1 MTGDRTQIDEYR
13 LVRPLGSGAMGT
25 VYLAHDTLLDR
36 AVAIKFL
43 SIPQAN
49 SAQRARFLTEARA
62 LARLHHPNIVAVY
75 RTGEYLGQP
84 YLVSEYVRG
93 QPLSQLPKP
102 LPAEQVRQLAIGLC
116 RGLASAHRSGVLH
129 RDIKPAN
136 AIRAEAGEVKLL
148 DFGLAKLTLDQMPR
162 MLCFAQHPGSKADA
176 PLPVPS
182 ATVSAV
188 SRPERELDAT
198 ASLDESIHRNDEA
211 PETAE
216 TPATPLLLAT
226 QAGARL
232 GTPLYMA
239 PELWRGEPATV
250 RSDLYALGALLY
262 ELACGS
268 PPHLG
273 NDLSSLEQAVLTEP
287 LTPLCERA
295 SGFDAALAA
304 LIEGCLRKTPGER
317 PGSAAEFLSE
327 LEGTLFRGQPLPVT
341 NNPYRGLLPFD
352 AEHRAFFVG
361 RSAEVRHVVDQFH
374 VGSLVVISGSSGV
387 GKSSLCR
394 AGVVPA
400 ILEGALAD
408 HRDWQAIR
416 MVPGKRPLLALA
428 GGLVP
433 YLGHSS
439 EETRILAE
447 NDPAGL
453 VRALLLKLEGS
464 TQEGER
470 KRGLLLFV
478 DQLEELESQSQA
490 DEALSFG
497 SFLSELS
504 TPLPALRVLLSVRG
518 DLLFSVMEATGLH
531 QELAQALYVLPP
543 LSSAALEAVIA
554 EPAHVCGFGFE
565 DPAQIKAMAESAAQA
580 EGGLPLLQFALAE
593 LWELRDRERKLIPA
607 HALRDIGGVSGA
619 LARHADDIL
628 RQLSPAKHQGAL
640 RLLTRLVT
648 ASGTRAARPKE
659 DLVTG
664 TLTEQD
670 SASGA
675 LEALVRARLLVARQS
690 PVEGAVYEIAHEAL
704 LQGWG
709 TLRDL
714 LSQDAAR
721 RAVTERLEQAAAE
734 WTRLDHT
741 RQALWQDR
749 QLAELEAVR
758 IKADD
763 LPSRLALFVTVSR
776 HAARRQRLLRYSLP
790 AVAILALV
798 GGERGVRWY
807 SGRPAIAKA
816 EQSLKL
822 GHARRTETAQ
832 LQAQAYSLFDAREIK
847 RGNEVYTQAL
857 SRRQESLRLYQQA
870 QSDANGALTLR
881 PTRAAA
887 LIQRSIRE
895 QEVLLRAFPTG
906 APADQDSDAPARV
919 TLRIWPEGAT
929 VSMQRA
935 DGNLAHRGWLA
946 EESFGTTPVVEKAVP
961 KGSYLLTIRA
971 PGRVTTP
978 YPIYLYAGE
987 SFSAEFTLPTPAQV
1001 PDGMVYVPPG
1011 RFLYGCG
1018 EAEEIRDW
1026 LGAQPIHPVW
1036 TDGYLIARHE
1046 TTYGEWI
1053 EFLESLPDSQRDK
1066 FFPRATGEKGPS
1078 VKLERLAERKYR
1090 LTLRPAGDNVLV
1102 AETGRPIR
1110 YPQRDRRQE
1119 QDWYKF
1125 PVSGI
1130 SRENAE
1136 AYTQWLDKS
1145 GRLPGARL
1153 CTEHEWERAARG
1165 ADDRIFPSGDILEP
1179 DDANIDVTYGRVPQG
1194 FGPDVVGSHVKS
1206 NSVFGLFDMA
1216 GNVREWTQSVN
1227 LTAEFVY
1234 RDGSFYHTS
1243 RTARS
1248 ANRQQGS
1255 AAQWNLYIGLRYCI
1269 R

>member
-1 MTGDRTQIDEYR
+1 
-13 LVRPLGSGAMGT
+13 MGT
-25 VYLAHDTLLDR
+25 VYLAHDELLDR

-93 QPLSQLPKP
+93 LPLSQLTKP

-116 RGLASAHRSGVLH
+116 RGLAAAHRSGVLH

-136 AIRAEAGEVKLL
+136 AIRAEDGEVKLL
-148 DFGLAKLTLDQMPR
+148 DFGLAKLTLDQRPATLSTAQYPYVDADGPR
-162 MLCFAQHPGSKADA
+162 
-176 PLPVPS
+176 PVPS
-182 ATVSAV
+182 ATVSASSHPV
-188 SRPERELDAT
+188 MALDAT
-198 ASLDESIHRNDEA
+198 ASLDESTHRSDEA

-216 TPATPLLLAT
+216 TPATPVLLAT

-262 ELACGS
+262 ELACGRT
-268 PPHLG
+268 PHLG
-273 NDLSSLEQAVLTEP
+273 SDLSSLEQAVLREP

-295 SGFDAALAA
+295 SGFDAALAT
-304 LIEGCLRKTPGER
+304 LIEGCLRKTSGER
-317 PGSAAEFLSE
+317 PSSAAQFLSE
-327 LEGTLFRGQPLPVT
+327 LEGTLFRGQPLPVSD
-341 NNPYRGLLPFD
+341 NPYRGLLPFD

-361 RSAEVRHVVDQFH
+361 RGAEVRHVVEQFH
-374 VGSLVVISGSSGV
+374 VSSLVVISGSSGV

-394 AGVVPA
+394 AGVVPS
-400 ILEGALAD
+400 IIEGALGD

-428 GGLVP
+428 GGLAP

-453 VRALLLKLEGS
+453 VRALLLKLEGAA
-464 TQEGER
+464 QEGER

-478 DQLEELESQSQA
+478 DQLEELVSQSQA

-518 DLLFSVMEATGLH
+518 DFLFSVMEATGLH

-565 DPAQIKAMAESAAQA
+565 DPAQIRAMAESAAQA

-593 LWELRDRERKLIPA
+593 LWELRDRNRKLIPA
-607 HALRDIGGVSGA
+607 QALHEIGGVAGA
-619 LARHADDIL
+619 LARHADGIM
-628 RQLSPAKHQGAL
+628 RRLSPSEHQAAH
-640 RLLTRLVT
+640 RLLARLVT
-648 ASGTRAARPKE
+648 SSGTRAARPQE

-664 TLTEQD
+664 SPLERE
-670 SASGA
+670 AAAGA

-714 LSQDAAR
+714 LSQDAER

-758 IKADD
+758 IKAED

-776 HAARRQRLLRYSLP
+776 RAARRQRLLRYSLP

-798 GGERGVRWY
+798 GGERDVRWY

-816 EQSLKL
+816 EQFLKL
-822 GHARRTETAQ
+822 GHAMRAETAK
-832 LQAQAYSLFDAREIK
+832 LQAQAYSLFDEREIK

-857 SRRQESLRLYQQA
+857 STRQESLRLYQQA

-946 EESFGTTPVVEKAVP
+946 EEQFGTTPVVDKAVP

-1001 PDGMVYVPPG
+1001 QDGMVYIPPG

-1018 EAEEIRDW
+1018 EAEEIREW

-1036 TDGYLIARHE
+1036 TAGYLIARHE

-1053 EFLESLPDSQRDK
+1053 EFLEALPDSQRDA
-1066 FFPRATGEKGPS
+1066 FFPQATGENGPS

-1090 LTLRPAGDNVLV
+1090 LTLRPHRVNTLV
-1102 AETGRPIR
+1102 AETGQPIR
-1110 YPQRDRRQE
+1110 YPQRARRQE

-1130 SRENAE
+1130 SREDAE

-1165 ADDRIFPSGDILEP
+1165 ADNRIFPSGDILEP
-1179 DDANIDVTYGRVPQG
+1179 DDANIDVTYGREPSSY
-1194 FGPDVVGSHVKS
+1194 GPDVVGSHLKS

-1216 GNVREWTQSVN
+1216 GNVREWTKSTERKN
-1227 LTAEFVY
+1227 DFLY
-1234 RDGSFYHTS
+1234 RDGSFFHTM
-1243 RTARS
+1243 RTSRS
-1248 ANRQQGS
+1248 ANRQVG
-1255 AAQWNLYIGLRYCI
+1255 AAALRNILIGFRICH
-1269 R
+1269 

>member
-1 MTGDRTQIDEYR
+1 
-13 LVRPLGSGAMGT
+13 MGT

-49 SAQRARFLTEARA
+49 SAQRVRFLTEARA

-116 RGLASAHRSGVLH
+116 RGLAAAHRSGVLH

-136 AIRAEAGEVKLL
+136 AIRVEDGEVKLL
-148 DFGLAKLTLDQMPR
+148 DFGLAKLTLDQTPAT
-162 MLCFAQHPGSKADA
+162 LSTAQYPYVDADGTR
-176 PLPVPS
+176 PVPS
-182 ATVSAV
+182 ATVSASSHPV
-188 SRPERELDAT
+188 MALDAT
-198 ASLDESIHRNDEA
+198 ASLDESTDRSDEA

-216 TPATPLLLAT
+216 TPATPVLLAT

-239 PELWRGEPATV
+239 PELWRGEPATI

-262 ELACGS
+262 ELACGRT
-268 PPHLG
+268 PHLG
-273 NDLSSLEQAVLTEP
+273 SDLSSLEQAVLREP

-295 SGFDAALAA
+295 SGFDAALAT
-304 LIEGCLRKTPGER
+304 LIEGCLRKTSGER
-317 PGSAAEFLSE
+317 PSSAAHFLSE
-327 LEGTLFRGQPLPVT
+327 LEGTLFRGQLLPVSD
-341 NNPYRGLLPFD
+341 NPYRGLLPFD

-374 VGSLVVISGSSGV
+374 VSSLVVISGSSGV

-394 AGVVPA
+394 AGVVPS

-408 HRDWQAIR
+408 HRNWQAIR

-428 GGLVP
+428 SSLAP

-447 NDPAGL
+447 NEPAGL
-453 VRALLLKLEGS
+453 VRALLLKLEGAP
-464 TQEGER
+464 QEGER

-478 DQLEELESQSQA
+478 DQLEELVSQSQA

-518 DLLFSVMEATGLH
+518 DFLFSVMEATGLH

-543 LSSAALEAVIA
+543 LSSTALEAVIA

-593 LWELRDRERKLIPA
+593 LWELRDRNRKLIPV
-607 HALRDIGGVSGA
+607 HALDDIGGVAGA
-619 LARHADDIL
+619 LARHADGVL
-628 RQLSPAKHQGAL
+628 QRLSPNEHQAAH
-640 RLLTRLVT
+640 RLLARLVT
-648 ASGTRAARPKE
+648 SSGTRAARPQE

-664 TLTEQD
+664 SPLERE
-670 SASGA
+670 SAAGA

-690 PVEGAVYEIAHEAL
+690 PVEGAIYEIAHEAL

-709 TLRDL
+709 TLRAL
-714 LSQDAAR
+714 LSQDAER
-721 RAVTERLEQAAAE
+721 RAVNERLAQAAME
-734 WTRLDHT
+734 WARLGHA

-749 QLAELEAVR
+749 QLAEVESVQ
-758 IKADD
+758 IHVKD
-763 LPSRLALFVTVSR
+763 LPSRQGLFLTESQK
-776 HAARRQRLLRYSLP
+776 AARRQRWLRYSLP
-790 AVAILALV
+790 AVAILAIV
-798 GGERGVRWY
+798 GAERGVRWY
-807 SGRPAIAKA
+807 FGRAASALVAKA
-816 EQSLKL
+816 EQSLEL
-822 GHARRTETAQ
+822 GRLKRAETAK
-832 LQAQAYSLFDAREIK
+832 LQTQAYSLFDAQEIK
-847 RGNEVYTQAL
+847 RGNEVYAQAL
-857 SRRQESLRLYQQA
+857 SRRQDSIGHYQSA
-870 QSDANGALTLR
+870 QSEATGALTL
-881 PTRAAA
+881 TSNLDRAAG
-887 LIQRSIRE
+887 LIRLSIRE
-895 QEVLLRAFPTG
+895 QGILSAAFTTG
-906 APADQDSDAPARV
+906 ARADQDSDAPARV
-919 TLRIWPEGAT
+919 TLRVWPAGAT
-929 VSMQRA
+929 VSLQKA
-935 DGNLAHRGWLA
+935 DGNLARRGWLA
-946 EESFGTTPVVEKAVP
+946 EGSLGTTPVADKLLSG
-961 KGSYLLTIRA
+961 GSYLLTFRA
-971 PGRVTTP
+971 PGRATTL
-978 YPIYLYAGE
+978 YPVYLYAGE
-987 SFSAEFTLPTPAQV
+987 HFLPPEFTLPTLEQV
-1001 PDGMVYVPPG
+1001 PAGMVYIPPG

-1036 TDGYLIARHE
+1036 TAGYLIARHE

-1053 EFLESLPDSQRDK
+1053 EFLEALPDSQRDA
-1066 FFPRATGEKGPS
+1066 FFPQATGENGPS

-1090 LTLRPAGDNVLV
+1090 LTLRPHRDNTLV
-1102 AETGRPIR
+1102 AETGQPIR

-1130 SRENAE
+1130 SREDAE

-1165 ADDRIFPSGDILEP
+1165 ADNRIFPSGDILEP
-1179 DDANIDVTYGRVPQG
+1179 DDANIDVTYGRIPNG
-1194 FGPDVVGSHVKS
+1194 FGPDVVGSHLKS
-1206 NSVFGLFDMA
+1206 KSVFGLFDMA
-1216 GNVREWTQSVN
+1216 GNVREWTQWTERSDD
-1227 LTAEFVY
+1227 FIY
-1234 RDGSFYHTS
+1234 RDGSFYHTM
-1243 RTARS
+1243 RTSRS
-1248 ANRQQGS
+1248 ANRQIG
-1255 AAQWNLYIGLRYCI
+1255 AASLRNILIGFRIC